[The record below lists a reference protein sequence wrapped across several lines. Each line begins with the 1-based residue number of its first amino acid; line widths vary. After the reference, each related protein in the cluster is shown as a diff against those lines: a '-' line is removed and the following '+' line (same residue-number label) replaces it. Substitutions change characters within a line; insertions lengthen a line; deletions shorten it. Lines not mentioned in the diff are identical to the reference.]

1 MIDGIFSD
9 SDADVV
15 DAYNKVQNFIRIF
28 YEQAGAKQKYDIRYH
43 GIVLSWVMS
52 RASGDLSHLP
62 QPSLFKKAG
71 QFTLHFCLNNP
82 ITTELPD
89 GFYLGE
95 ISNLKVQ
102 NAILAFEICRQSLHN
117 AVIHGTD
124 EIDRPL
130 LKKIVPSHHQF
141 TDIIK
146 GLATIQNVPASYDT
160 YSRLIAL
167 IYESLAYEFNP
178 DCRYKPDDKTTVT
191 ISAASAAVQAITPA
205 PSDSARTE

>member
-1 MIDGIFSD
+1 MIDGIFSK
-9 SDADVV
+9 SEPDVI
-15 DAYNKVQNFIRIF
+15 DAYNKVQNFIRFF
-28 YEQAGAKQKYDIRYH
+28 YELAGSKQKYDIRYH
-43 GIVLSWVMS
+43 GVVLNWVCA
-52 RASGDLSHLP
+52 RASSDLEHLP

-82 ITTELPD
+82 ITTELPKE
-89 GFYLGE
+89 FYLEE

-124 EIDRPL
+124 KIDRPL
-130 LKKIVPSHHQF
+130 VKKITPSQHQY

-146 GLATIQNVPASYDT
+146 GFATIQNVTAAYDT

-178 DCRYKPDDKTTVT
+178 DCRYKPEDETKIIV
-191 ISAASAAVQAITPA
+191 AVQAGQANAVSATTP
-205 PSDSARTE
+205 PKP